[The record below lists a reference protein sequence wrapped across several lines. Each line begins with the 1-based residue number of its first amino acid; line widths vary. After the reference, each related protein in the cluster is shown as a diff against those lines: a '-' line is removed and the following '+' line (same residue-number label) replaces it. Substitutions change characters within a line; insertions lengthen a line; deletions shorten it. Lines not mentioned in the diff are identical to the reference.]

1 MENWYDNVRQLL
13 ENETESSC
21 YKVIIKCNKRLL
33 QSASGITKYLR
44 YYKVWQ
50 KLMTKCVH
58 YYIVRQVLQS
68 MTVTHFYCKVRQSLQ
83 SLKVITEWDVTSFK
97 TFRSASLF
105 SIFFFFCKVAFFD
118 LLFELHAFKSRGF
131 VNCFCSLLFW
141 FIWALTKL
149 YLLLIKDKYLPR
161 SLLTF
166 LTYFLLA

>member
-1 MENWYDNVRQLL
+1 MYFFELWHDDVENWYDNVRQLL

-105 SIFFFFCKVAFFD
+105 SIFFFFFVK
-118 LLFELHAFKSRGF
+118 LLSSTFSSNFMLSSREVLSTVF
-131 VNCFCSLLFW
+131 VH
-141 FIWALTKL
+141 
-149 YLLLIKDKYLPR
+149 Y
-161 SLLTF
+161 
-166 LTYFLLA
+166 YFGSFGL